1 MATMRSKR
9 VPMSAADECRTDP
22 LGVIEKEIAAIFDA
36 EVRNATK
43 EFRNIERLLDRRRR
57 TESS

>member
-1 MATMRSKR
+1 MATIESKR
-9 VPMSAADECRTDP
+9 VSMSAAAEYRTDG
-22 LGVIEKEIAAIFDA
+22 LGAIEREIAAIFDA

-57 TESS
+57 AENS